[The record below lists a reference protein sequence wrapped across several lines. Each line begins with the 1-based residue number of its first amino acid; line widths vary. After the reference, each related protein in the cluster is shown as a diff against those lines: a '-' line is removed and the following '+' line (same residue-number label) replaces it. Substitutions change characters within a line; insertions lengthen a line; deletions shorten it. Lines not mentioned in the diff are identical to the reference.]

1 MFISPIKVVQYVF
14 KSNWVDKDGDDE
26 NEEVEHRIGDNGF
39 GICLRI
45 VVVGVFLG
53 SKRCGGDG
61 SKIEKNIVFVSVAVA
76 LFFCQLLLFLYF
88 LFVWLCNIYYLSM
101 WELEWRLFLVL
112 SHDVRNSGRKE
123 RYCE

>member
-76 LFFCQLLLFLYF
+76 LSFFVNCCCFSIF
-88 LFVWLCNIYYLSM
+88 CLCGCVIYIIFQCGSWNGGFSWCFRTM
-101 WELEWRLFLVL
+101 
-112 SHDVRNSGRKE
+112 
-123 RYCE
+123 